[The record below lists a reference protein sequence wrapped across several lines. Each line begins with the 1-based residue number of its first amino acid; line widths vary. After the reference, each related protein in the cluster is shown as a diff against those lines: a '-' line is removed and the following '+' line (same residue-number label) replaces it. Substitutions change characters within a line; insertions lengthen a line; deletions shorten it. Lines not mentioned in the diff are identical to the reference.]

1 MSGADREVEAKLL
14 VRSPRPREVAGE
26 VAALGA
32 VGRFRLLPRGTLR
45 LRDSYLDTADGAL
58 GRAGASVRIRTA
70 DAERWVTFKGPA
82 RRDRAAGL
90 VERAEAELPWTAG
103 AAERIRAAAA
113 EVGVRLPA
121 PPADAGDD
129 PWEVLGGMGL
139 RVIQDR
145 ATERRVREVV
155 AEEDG
160 PPLAELVVDS
170 VRYEVGGD
178 GVWHHEVEVEAKG
191 EGGAA
196 VVREAADALRERF
209 PGVLVPWTRGK
220 LATGRALE
228 RLAREGRLEGVVGP
242 EGDLT
247 PEAYTLLRGG

>member
-1 MSGADREVEAKLL
+1 MSENCREVEAKLL
-14 VRSPRPREVAGE
+14 VRSVRPREVAGE

-32 VGRFRLLPRGTLR
+32 VARFRLVPRGTVQ
-45 LRDSYLDTADGAL
+45 LRDTYLDTADGAL
-58 GRAGASVRIRTA
+58 GRAGASVRIRA
-70 DAERWVTFKGPA
+70 AGAERWVTFKGPA
-82 RRDRAAGL
+82 QRDHAAGV
-90 VERAEAELPWTAG
+90 VERSEVELPWRAG
-103 AAERIRAAAA
+103 AAERIRAAVE

-121 PPADAGDD
+121 PPADTGDD
-129 PWEVLGGMGL
+129 PWKVLGGMGL

-170 VRYEVGGD
+170 VRYEVGGG

-191 EGGAA
+191 TGGAA
-196 VVREAADALRERF
+196 VVREVAEALRERF

-228 RLAREGRLEGVVGP
+228 RLAREGRLEGLVGP
-242 EGDLT
+242 EGELT
-247 PEAYTLLRGG
+247 PEAYTLLGGG